1 MGLQCTSASAAP
13 ELNASDD
20 GADICSIHVR
30 YTSYVRPLYVL
41 YTHLGIIGERRRRAL
56 LAVNLC
62 REAPDRV
69 PRCCRHLERLQ
80 GRVVEPDRTLGV
92 LVIAGTLGV
101 FVIAGT
107 LGK

>member
-1 MGLQCTSASAAP
+1 MLKGRRAALNRP
-13 ELNASDD
+13 AQPSDAHLLELAV
-20 GADICSIHVR
+20 GR
-30 YTSYVRPLYVL
+30 R
-41 YTHLGIIGERRRRAL
+41 GWRRRRAL